1 MDAAF
6 RAPGGVGGD
15 IAPPP
20 DKSITHRALLLAAV
34 SAGRCR
40 IRGSLQTGD
49 CLSTRTCLEALGVV
63 FEASSG
69 ALALDG
75 VGLRGFREPAR
86 VLDAE
91 NSGTTTRLLAGL
103 LAGLSIYTVLT
114 GDASLARRPMA
125 RVVEPLR
132 RMGARIEGRDGGR
145 LVPLCFLPGP
155 GSLRPIEAEL
165 PVASAQVKSA
175 LLLAAL
181 RAEGTTVLTGKTDSR
196 DHTERMLAGLG
207 VALRVSPGRIE
218 IDPVPSLP
226 GFDLEVPG
234 DVSSA
239 AFFLAAAAVSGRELL
254 VRDCGLNPTR
264 LGILEVLRR
273 MGASVDAREERAV
286 LGEPVGSIRLRP
298 APLAG
303 TVVSPE
309 EVPGLI
315 DEIPLVAV
323 LGLAAS
329 GVTEVRGAG
338 ELRAKESDRLAAIAR
353 MAESLGGRI
362 ELFDDGFRV
371 EGPQDLRPG
380 TVDPGGD
387 HRIAMAAAV
396 SSPLVRGGTVRV
408 LGAECTAVSYPDF
421 AGDFRRAGGEAA

>member
-6 RAPGGVGGD
+6 RAPVGVGGV

-34 SAGRCR
+34 GSGRSR

-49 CLSTRTCLEALGVV
+49 CLSTRACLVALGVT
-63 FEASSG
+63 FDGSG
-69 ALALDG
+69 GVLETRG
-75 VGLRGFREPAR
+75 VGLRGLREPSR

-103 LAGLSIYTVLT
+103 LAGLPLFAVLT
-114 GDASLARRPMA
+114 GDASLARRPMG
-125 RVVEPLR
+125 RVVEPLC

-145 LVPLCFLPGP
+145 LVPLCFLPGS
-155 GSLRPIEAEL
+155 GVLRPIEAEL

-181 RAEGTTVLTGKTDSR
+181 RAEGRTVLTGKTVSR
-196 DHTERMLAGLG
+196 DHTERMLSGLG
-207 VALRVSPGRIE
+207 VPLRTSPGRIE
-218 IDPVPSLP
+218 VHPVSSLP
-226 GFDLEVPG
+226 GFDIEVPG

-264 LGILEVLRR
+264 LGILDVLRR
-273 MGASVDAREERAV
+273 MGAAVDAEQERTA

-298 APLAG
+298 APLSG
-303 TVVSPE
+303 TVVLPD
-309 EVPGLI
+309 EVPGLV
-315 DEIPLVAV
+315 DEIPLVAI
-323 LGLAAS
+323 LGLAAT
-329 GVTEVRGAG
+329 GITEVRGAA
-338 ELRAKESDRLAAIAR
+338 ELRTKESDRLAAIAG
-353 MAESLGGRI
+353 MVGSLGGRI

-371 EGPQDLRPG
+371 EGPQQLGPG
-380 TVDPGGD
+380 TVDPRGD
-387 HRIAMAAAV
+387 HRIAMAAAAA
-396 SSPLVRGGTVRV
+396 SPLLRGEAVRI
-408 LGAECTAVSYPDF
+408 LGAECAAVSYPDF
-421 AGDFRRAGGEAA
+421 VGDFRRAGGQTA